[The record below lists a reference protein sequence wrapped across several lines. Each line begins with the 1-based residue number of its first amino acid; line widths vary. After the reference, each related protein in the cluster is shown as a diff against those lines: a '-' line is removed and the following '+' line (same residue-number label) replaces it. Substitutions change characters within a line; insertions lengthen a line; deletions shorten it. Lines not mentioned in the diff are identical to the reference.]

1 MARRGGVMPGR
12 AMCATAAA
20 LGIVAG
26 TGNLG
31 ALVALATPS
40 HAPAHG
46 AHIPRVIQ
54 DHVPPLPLTVTGP
67 GKYAPNVCHPNVEQP
82 ASRAQLNSWIT
93 QAGRLLHRPYSAD
106 ERRIVLVVID
116 GESEGR
122 VHAINCWDRNAA
134 ENHPTMGLMQDRDD
148 TFMAHAPKPCRR
160 LVLIYDGACNIA
172 ASTHYAISRYGSLAA
187 IPGVGEVAAGGD
199 YQTGY

>member
-12 AMCATAAA
+12 AMCAAAVV
-20 LGIVAG
+20 LGIIAG
-26 TGNLG
+26 TGNL
-31 ALVALATPS
+31 APS

-46 AHIPRVIQ
+46 AHIPQVIQ
-54 DHVPPLPLTVTGP
+54 DHVPSLPRMVTGP
-67 GKYAPNVCHPNVEQP
+67 GKYTPNVCHPDTEAP
-82 ASRAQLNSWIT
+82 ASQSQLNAWIT
-93 QAGRLLHRPYSAD
+93 QASRLLHRPYTAG

-122 VHAINCWDRNAA
+122 VHAINCWDRNAV

-160 LVLIYDGACNIA
+160 LALIYDGPCNIA
-172 ASTHYAISRYGSLAA
+172 ASTVYAIGRYGSLEA

-199 YQTGY
+199 YHTGY